1 MVSHKVLDNI
11 SLSVFCHWWLSSQ
24 LAFNYELPVG
34 LIVSLMSLMF
44 DRNPLKP
51 LTQLVRGIA
60 YLLADA
66 EDGGELIGTTGQLF

>member
-1 MVSHKVLDNI
+1 
-11 SLSVFCHWWLSSQ
+11 
-24 LAFNYELPVG
+24 
-34 LIVSLMSLMF
+34 MSLMF

-66 EDGGELIGTTGQLF
+66 EDGGELIGTTGQLFWAPNGSKTDLSIGEGLLWNRVNCI